1 MWLWVLR
8 KYLAEPIILL
18 RILVCKLWYKTMF
31 TYTMVVYLW
40 TRWKLVLPHLYKLLS
55 QSEFI
60 QSDSNASWQK
70 YQKVIL
76 LSQKSSDKGGQL
88 DNEHTQSVLLNSL
101 ILAGVN
107 AAILPDHLTT
117 VLTAY
122 IRYDSIPGYL
132 QRVCTLHAIRTV
144 SSRGGGAVLPKE
156 NGKKWDILPKVIQS
170 LLYIIYKCICP
181 APKSSPQKVNSWRQP
196 CMVCHA
202 DLGLQKINMM
212 FCRLS
217 WNTTY
222 VLPSWRYTI

>member
-1 MWLWVLR
+1 MVP
-8 KYLAEPIILL
+8 YL
-18 RILVCKLWYKTMF
+18 F
-31 TYTMVVYLW
+31 

-117 VLTAY
+117 VLTTY
-122 IRYDSIPGYL
+122 IRFDSIPGYL
-132 QRVCTLHAIRTV
+132 QQVCTLNAMSCCPRL
-144 SSRGGGAVLPKE
+144 GNNQYNVL
-156 NGKKWDILPKVIQS
+156 Q
-170 LLYIIYKCICP
+170 YIMKYNLCI
-181 APKSSPQKVNSWRQP
+181 V
-196 CMVCHA
+196 
-202 DLGLQKINMM
+202 
-212 FCRLS
+212 LS
-217 WNTTY
+217 YPHDGT
-222 VLPSWRYTI
+222 

>member
-1 MWLWVLR
+1 
-8 KYLAEPIILL
+8 
-18 RILVCKLWYKTMF
+18 MF
-31 TYTMVVYLW
+31 TSTMVVYLC

-117 VLTAY
+117 VLTTH
-122 IRYDSIPGYL
+122 IRFDSIPGYL
-132 QRVCTLHAIRTV
+132 QQIVHPMLSGLSAAGVEGRHSPKKMVKNEI
-144 SSRGGGAVLPKE
+144 SSRKFS
-156 NGKKWDILPKVIQS
+156 NHS
-170 LLYIIYKCICP
+170 CISFTSVYVPPHSPPHRRSIPGDSP
-181 APKSSPQKVNSWRQP
+181 ACYV
-196 CMVCHA
+196 M
-202 DLGLQKINMM
+202 
-212 FCRLS
+212 LS
-217 WNTTY
+217 
-222 VLPSWRYTI
+222 

>member
-1 MWLWVLR
+1 
-8 KYLAEPIILL
+8 
-18 RILVCKLWYKTMF
+18 
-31 TYTMVVYLW
+31 MVVYLF

-117 VLTAY
+117 VLTTY
-122 IRYDSIPGYL
+122 IRFDSIPGYL
-132 QRVCTLHAIRTV
+132 QQVMLSGLSPAGMEGWY
-144 SSRGGGAVLPKE
+144 SS
-156 NGKKWDILPKVIQS
+156 KKMVKNEI
-170 LLYIIYKCICP
+170 
-181 APKSSPQKVNSWRQP
+181 SSPKFSNHS
-196 CMVCHA
+196 C
-202 DLGLQKINMM
+202 I
-212 FCRLS
+212 
-217 WNTTY
+217 
-222 VLPSWRYTI
+222 